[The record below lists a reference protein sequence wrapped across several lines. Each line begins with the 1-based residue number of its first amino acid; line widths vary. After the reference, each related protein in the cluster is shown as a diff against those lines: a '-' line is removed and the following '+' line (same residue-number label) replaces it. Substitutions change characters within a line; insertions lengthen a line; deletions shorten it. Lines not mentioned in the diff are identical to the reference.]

1 MNKNEA
7 KTQKKMRMGFEPR
20 VNRTLN
26 LREIPSWNPT
36 RYHCAMGPRKKA
48 TLKKYKNL
56 SLWPTPQESPF
67 HSPAASRALLEGVC
81 LSHMRVRRPC
91 HWGQNN
97 SLSISRWRELYPP
110 PASHSPWREYVWP
123 SRKNEACIMF
133 LPRIPVNVRVP
144 FSFGLQSHRP

>member
-1 MNKNEA
+1 
-7 KTQKKMRMGFEPR
+7 MGFEPR

-67 HSPAASRALLEGVC
+67 HSPGCLGREIRQAGQFVSLIIRGNYSTVALG
-81 LSHMRVRRPC
+81 RC
-91 HWGQNN
+91 HGYIAQ
-97 SLSISRWRELYPP
+97 
-110 PASHSPWREYVWP
+110 
-123 SRKNEACIMF
+123 
-133 LPRIPVNVRVP
+133 LPRGHCWRASACLICGCVARAIGAKTTHSASVDGG
-144 FSFGLQSHRP
+144 SCTLHRPVTHLGENMYDQAEKTRLA